1 MGNAIEKLTGLVKAE
16 HRYDIPFA
24 ELRDTQIE
32 AMNERFQARKD
43 AIKLLGHRAG
53 EAKIDTI
60 RSHAEAVPLLLPHT
74 AYKSYPESWLMDER
88 WDRLGK
94 WMDTVS
100 SHRVPAQDRSKVRD
114 MDDWIEQLQAQGFFV
129 SCSSGTTG
137 KSAMLV
143 ASRQDML
150 WCQTEAVATYTWGSG
165 ITPAQDRQ
173 MFGMAAVA
181 HVPRNLYTGE
191 AYVAALQDPSHERF
205 NYPVPPMTVGGLTQ
219 MVVLRKAIADGTAKP
234 GDLQK
239 FEATSAARQ
248 KAVDDAVGI
257 TAQAVIDA
265 RKSKLHVTGLWAGL
279 YNVAKAVREL
289 GYSAKDFHPEN
300 SIYVGGG
307 LKRAKLPDDYR
318 EFVYETFNIAPE
330 RNYQNYSMQELH
342 SGMPRCRAGGRYHV
356 PPWVV
361 PLILDKSGDALLPIG
376 NGEYE
381 GRAAFFDLS
390 IDGRWGGVIS
400 GDRIS
405 IDFSP
410 CPCGHKGPSIRDN
423 IARYADLEGDD
434 KIGCAGTV
442 DAYVRGVS

>member
-150 WCQTEAVATYTWGSG
+150 WCQTEAEIG
-165 ITPAQDRQ
+165 R
-173 MFGMAAVA
+173 A
-181 HVPRNLYTGE
+181 HVCT
-191 AYVAALQDPSHERF
+191 
-205 NYPVPPMTVGGLTQ
+205 PVT
-219 MVVLRKAIADGTAKP
+219 TAH
-234 GDLQK
+234 L
-239 FEATSAARQ
+239 
-248 KAVDDAVGI
+248 V
-257 TAQAVIDA
+257 
-265 RKSKLHVTGLWAGL
+265 
-279 YNVAKAVREL
+279 
-289 GYSAKDFHPEN
+289 
-300 SIYVGGG
+300 
-307 LKRAKLPDDYR
+307 
-318 EFVYETFNIAPE
+318 
-330 RNYQNYSMQELH
+330 
-342 SGMPRCRAGGRYHV
+342 CR
-356 PPWVV
+356 
-361 PLILDKSGDALLPIG
+361 
-376 NGEYE
+376 
-381 GRAAFFDLS
+381 
-390 IDGRWGGVIS
+390 
-400 GDRIS
+400 
-405 IDFSP
+405 
-410 CPCGHKGPSIRDN
+410 
-423 IARYADLEGDD
+423 
-434 KIGCAGTV
+434 
-442 DAYVRGVS
+442 